1 MLKFVKPRE
10 AQRAVRSDMRKNL
23 ESEMQSEDDRVYI
36 GNLTPRLLTKLV
48 DDGDIS
54 SQQCKRLFNAVREFY
69 LTIARYL
76 LEWCPLNEELV
87 NCAYWLDLKN
97 EAEHNFESVKYFVD
111 GFPNLKNIQKDKI
124 HSQFLNY
131 QVLSEDDLPQVIRDT
146 VASSEYGN
154 CLINILWDFLGGVKV
169 PSTNSFLYNLLLKV
183 AKVIITILTPML
195 LSNIYLA

>member
-23 ESEMQSEDDRVYI
+23 ESEIQSEDDRVYI
-36 GNLTPRLLTKLV
+36 GNLTPRLLTKL
-48 DDGDIS
+48 
-54 SQQCKRLFNAVREFY
+54 CKRLFNAVREFY
-69 LTIARYL
+69 LTIARSL

-111 GFPNLKNIQKDKI
+111 GFPNLRNIQKDKI

-195 LSNIYLA
+195 LSNVYLA

>member
-1 MLKFVKPRE
+1 MLKFVKPGE
-10 AQRAVRSDMRKNL
+10 AQRAVRSDMHKNL
-23 ESEMQSEDDRVYI
+23 ESEIQSEDDCVYI

-54 SQQCKRLFNAVREFY
+54 SQQCKRLFNTVREFY
-69 LTIARYL
+69 LTIAWYL

-97 EAEHNFESVKYFVD
+97 EAEHKFESVEYFFD
-111 GFPNLKNIQKDKI
+111 GFPNLKDIQKDKI

-154 CLINILWDFLGGVKV
+154 CPIDILWDFLRGAKV

-183 AKVIITILTPML
+183 AK
-195 LSNIYLA
+195 SNNNTSVQCCWATYI